1 MDKLLTKVKINK
13 LRVNRVNAAV
23 VIAMV
28 VTADLSAEQKVLMRP
43 QVKTSKA
50 CKKHQHLR

>member
-13 LRVNRVNAAV
+13 LRANRVNAAA

-43 QVKTSKA
+43 QAKTSKA
-50 CKKHQHLR
+50 CKKHQHLK